1 MKTVKIYRVRYIPM
15 EEVDISGDEVLF
27 LNDERMITRWDPI
40 NPRNDF
46 AKGYSITFLK
56 NGYKISKVM
65 NQALELKYWYC
76 DIIDIEAADDGKTYR
91 LVDLLLDVKIMPDGQ
106 VIVMDMD
113 ELALAM
119 EKNLIS
125 QEQAY
130 RSLRRCDSLLKQI
143 YSGELIKE
151 VDEQFR
157 MFCE

>member
-1 MKTVKIYRVRYIPM
+1 MKTLKIYRVRYIPM

-65 NQALELKYWYC
+65 NRALELKYWYC
-76 DIIDIEAADDGKTYR
+76 DIIDIETADDGKTYR
-91 LVDLLLDVKIMPDGQ
+91 LVDLLLDVKITPDGQ

-119 EKNLIS
+119 EKKLIT
-125 QEQAY
+125 QEQAF

-157 MFCE
+157 LFCE